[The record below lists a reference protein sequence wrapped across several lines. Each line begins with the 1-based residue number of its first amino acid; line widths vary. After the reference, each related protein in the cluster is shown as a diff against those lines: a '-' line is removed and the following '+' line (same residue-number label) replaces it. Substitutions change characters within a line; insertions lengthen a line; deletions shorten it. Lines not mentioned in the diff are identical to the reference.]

1 MAKKIKSAN
10 FVWEGTNR
18 KGMPVKGEIV
28 GQNAAMVKAQLR
40 KQGVNPQKVKKA
52 PQPLF
57 GLGGGGA
64 KGKKVKS
71 ADITFFVRQMATMIK
86 AGVPLVQSFD
96 IVADG
101 VDNPTMKALIFEL
114 RDTVSAGN
122 DFASALKQRPDLFDD
137 LTCNLVEA
145 GEQAGAL
152 ETMLDKVANYK
163 EKTEELK
170 AKIKKGLT
178 YPIATLTIAFAVTA
192 LLLIKVVPT
201 FEDMFS
207 SFGAELPAPTQ
218 FVVMLS
224 EMAQAYYIPVLAI
237 LAGTIFGF
245 SYMMKTS
252 QAFKDSFERATLK
265 FPIFGDM
272 IRKAAVARYAR
283 VLSTTFAAGV
293 PLVEALDS
301 VSGAVGNVVYRN
313 AVLSIRDEVATG
325 QQMHFAMRATGVFP
339 NMVIQMTSIGEE
351 SGALDTMLDKAATYF
366 EQEVDDAV
374 EGMTALMEPFIMS
387 FLGVV
392 IGGLILAM
400 YLPIFQMGSAM

>member
-1 MAKKIKSAN
+1 
-10 FVWEGTNR
+10 
-18 KGMPVKGEIV
+18 
-28 GQNAAMVKAQLR
+28 
-40 KQGVNPQKVKKA
+40 
-52 PQPLF
+52 
-57 GLGGGGA
+57 
-64 KGKKVKS
+64 
-71 ADITFFVRQMATMIK
+71 MIK

-101 VDNPTMKALIFEL
+101 VDNPSMKELIFEL

-152 ETMLDKVANYK
+152 ETMLDKVAIYK

-178 YPIATLTIAFAVTA
+178 YPIATLVIACVVTA

-201 FEDMFS
+201 FEDMFNN
-207 SFGAELPAPTQ
+207 FGAELPAPTQ

-224 EMAQAYYIPVLAI
+224 EMAQAYYLYVIGFLVV
-237 LAGTIFGF
+237 FGVSF
-245 SYMMKTS
+245 SQLMKTS
-252 QAFKDSFERATLK
+252 PQFKDGFERFTLK
-265 FPIFGDM
+265 LPIFGDL
-272 IRKAAVARYAR
+272 ISKAAIARYAR

-293 PLVEALDS
+293 PLVEALES

-313 AVLSIRDEVATG
+313 AVLKIRDEVATG
-325 QQMHFAMRATGVFP
+325 QQMHFAMRTTGVFP

-351 SGALDTMLDKAATYF
+351 SGALDSMLDKAATYF

-374 EGMTALMEPFIMS
+374 ENMTALMEPFIMS

-392 IGGLILAM
+392 IGGLIVAM